1 METDKQTRSSN
12 KKGTDEKEKAKKET
26 MTTYA
31 KGYQAGW
38 MSCLEEHHRLDE
50 AIWLDDTNPSAGAAS
65 LGLTPQGDYWLGYHH
80 GRAAVKT
87 RLAKMARP
95 QRIQADLQSLPT

>member
-1 METDKQTRSSN
+1 METDKQTLSS
-12 KKGTDEKEKAKKET
+12 KKGTHEKETGKKET

-38 MSCLEEHHRLDE
+38 MSCLEEYQSLDE
-50 AIWLDDTNPSAGAAS
+50 AMWLDDTNPSAGNAS

-87 RLAKMARP
+87 RIAKMSRN
-95 QRIQADLQSLPT
+95 RRVQADLQPSPA

>member
-12 KKGTDEKEKAKKET
+12 KEGIHEKETRKKET
-26 MTTYA
+26 MSTYA

-38 MSCLEEHHRLDE
+38 MSCLEEYHRLDE
-50 AIWLDDTNPSAGAAS
+50 ATWLDDTIPSAGTAS

-87 RLAKMARP
+87 RLARMARNRGV
-95 QRIQADLQSLPT
+95 QVDLQSLPT